1 MPDPRPFA
9 LVVIETAPGR
19 FRNINSVHDAAEMLL
34 SAWPE
39 KGRGQPAHAAAL
51 RACLNALEGKTT
63 AEVAR
68 RAFMIAA
75 QEAGIFVRAG

>member
-1 MPDPRPFA
+1 MADPLPIAPIRVETRPGHFR
-9 LVVIETAPGR
+9 VINTVAA
-19 FRNINSVHDAAEMLL
+19 AAEMLL
-34 SAWPE
+34 FEWPDE
-39 KGRGQPAHAAAL
+39 GRGLAYATAT

-75 QEAGIFVRAG
+75 QEAGIFV